1 MENESLTHYMRVAVS
16 LAERIAAGELR
27 EGEKLSGRSKLS
39 PEYNVSPET
48 VRRALR
54 LLADMKVVE
63 VKEQSGV
70 YILSADNA
78 RRYLHLCAGR
88 NDLQEKQRRLRRLLV
103 QQEQLHRQVTELC
116 TAILDETGRTPES
129 LPNYSCRIPE
139 TWAGSGKTVGELQ
152 FWQQT
157 GATIVAI
164 HRNLDCIVS
173 PGPCAELYAGDS
185 IVYVGD
191 GRPAR
196 RSAASSRKTREKKK
210 GIEKKGAIPTWY
222 TTNCTPSTSA
232 SSPRTSSPWSPS
244 AW

>member
-54 LLADMKVVE
+54 LLTDMKVVE

-88 NDLQEKQRRLRRLLV
+88 NDLQEKQRRLRRLLLADRLGQPVAGVV
-103 QQEQLHRQVTELC
+103 QVRLSSQLLLCLTAQGLGVELRLFNSRLHFPDTGFILAVAAVEARQLLLH
-116 TAILDETGRTPES
+116 AL
-129 LPNYSCRIPE
+129 
-139 TWAGSGKTVGELQ
+139 
-152 FWQQT
+152 
-157 GATIVAI
+157 
-164 HRNLDCIVS
+164 
-173 PGPCAELYAGDS
+173 
-185 IVYVGD
+185 
-191 GRPAR
+191 
-196 RSAASSRKTREKKK
+196 AAQ
-210 GIEKKGAIPTWY
+210 AQ
-222 TTNCTPSTSA
+222 A
-232 SSPRTSSPWSPS
+232 VQ
-244 AW
+244 

>member
-88 NDLQEKQRRLRRLLV
+88 TDLQEKQRRLRRLLA

-152 FWQQT
+152 FWQ
-157 GATIVAI
+157 
-164 HRNLDCIVS
+164 
-173 PGPCAELYAGDS
+173 
-185 IVYVGD
+185 
-191 GRPAR
+191 
-196 RSAASSRKTREKKK
+196 
-210 GIEKKGAIPTWY
+210 
-222 TTNCTPSTSA
+222 
-232 SSPRTSSPWSPS
+232 
-244 AW
+244 

>member
-88 NDLQEKQRRLRRLLV
+88 NDLQEKQRRLLA

-116 TAILDETGRTPES
+116 TAILDETAARRRACRTTAAASRKPGRGAAKRS
-129 LPNYSCRIPE
+129 ASSSS
-139 TWAGSGKTVGELQ
+139 GSRPAQ
-152 FWQQT
+152 RS
-157 GATIVAI
+157 VAI

-191 GRPAR
+191 GQAR
-196 RSAASSRKTREKKK
+196 EAVSRFF
-210 GIEKKGAIPTWY
+210 A
-222 TTNCTPSTSA
+222 
-232 SSPRTSSPWSPS
+232 
-244 AW
+244 

>member
-1 MENESLTHYMRVAVS
+1 
-16 LAERIAAGELR
+16 
-27 EGEKLSGRSKLS
+27 
-39 PEYNVSPET
+39 
-48 VRRALR
+48 
-54 LLADMKVVE
+54 
-63 VKEQSGV
+63 
-70 YILSADNA
+70 
-78 RRYLHLCAGR
+78 
-88 NDLQEKQRRLRRLLV
+88 
-103 QQEQLHRQVTELC
+103 VTELC

-191 GRPAR
+191 GQAR
-196 RSAASSRKTREKKK
+196 EAVSRFF
-210 GIEKKGAIPTWY
+210 A
-222 TTNCTPSTSA
+222 
-232 SSPRTSSPWSPS
+232 
-244 AW
+244 

>member
-1 MENESLTHYMRVAVS
+1 MKFGLSDAILIFGTRESRRKYDGKRKSHTLHARS
-16 LAERIAAGELR
+16 RLARRADRRGELR

-54 LLADMKVVE
+54 LLADHE
-63 VKEQSGV
+63 GRGGEG
-70 YILSADNA
+70 AE
-78 RRYLHLCAGR
+78 RCLHP
-88 NDLQEKQRRLRRLLV
+88 LRRQRPALPAPV
-103 QQEQLHRQVTELC
+103 RGQKRPAGKAAPPAPPARPAGAAAPAGDGAVHRHPRR
-116 TAILDETGRTPES
+116 DGRTPES

-157 GATIVAI
+157 GANDRRHPPQPRL
-164 HRNLDCIVS
+164 HRF

-191 GRPAR
+191 GQAR
-196 RSAASSRKTREKKK
+196 EAVSRFF
-210 GIEKKGAIPTWY
+210 A
-222 TTNCTPSTSA
+222 
-232 SSPRTSSPWSPS
+232 
-244 AW
+244 

>member
-54 LLADMKVVE
+54 LLADHE
-63 VKEQSGV
+63 GRGGEG
-70 YILSADNA
+70 AE
-78 RRYLHLCAGR
+78 RCLHP
-88 NDLQEKQRRLRRLLV
+88 LRRQRPALPAPV
-103 QQEQLHRQVTELC
+103 RGQKRPAGKAAPPAPPARPAGAAAPAGDGAVHRHPRR
-116 TAILDETGRTPES
+116 DGRTPES

-191 GRPAR
+191 GQAR
-196 RSAASSRKTREKKK
+196 EAVSRFF
-210 GIEKKGAIPTWY
+210 A
-222 TTNCTPSTSA
+222 
-232 SSPRTSSPWSPS
+232 
-244 AW
+244 

>member
-88 NDLQEKQRRLRRLLV
+88 TDLQEKQRRLRRLLA

-116 TAILDETGRTPES
+116 TAILDETAARRRACRTTAAASRKPGRGAAKRSVSSSSGSRPARRSSPSTATSTASFP
-129 LPNYSCRIPE
+129 PAPVPSCTR
-139 TWAGSGKTVGELQ
+139 
-152 FWQQT
+152 
-157 GATIVAI
+157 ATA
-164 HRNLDCIVS
+164 S
-173 PGPCAELYAGDS
+173 STSAT
-185 IVYVGD
+185 

-196 RSAASSRKTREKKK
+196 RSAASSSKATLD
-210 GIEKKGAIPTWY
+210 
-222 TTNCTPSTSA
+222 
-232 SSPRTSSPWSPS
+232 
-244 AW
+244 